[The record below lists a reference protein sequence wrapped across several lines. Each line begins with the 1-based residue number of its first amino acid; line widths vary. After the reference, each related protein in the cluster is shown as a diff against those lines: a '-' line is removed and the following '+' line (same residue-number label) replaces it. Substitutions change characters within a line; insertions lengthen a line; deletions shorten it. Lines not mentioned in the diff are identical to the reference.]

1 MLMTSNDEQP
11 PTPISSISMGR
22 GPRSWPPW
30 SGGPSSCTVWPVPLV
45 ALKLALPVQSTVAF
59 IGVSIGYSG
68 MAGNASTVARNRP
81 SCYKLP
87 GTSVKTLTCREKRGY
102 KKIST
107 ARLGG
112 GTSRIMA
119 TIVKPVE
126 QKTKHLDYFLS
137 QCHRR
142 RYPAKSTI
150 IYAGDKSDSLFYIVK
165 GSVTVIIED
174 DDGRE
179 MIMAY
184 LNAGDF
190 FGEMGLFDNMDS
202 RSAWVKAKTE
212 CEVAEISYPK
222 FREIAQQDLGVLY
235 FIGEQMASRLRQ
247 TTRKVGDLAFLDV
260 TGRVARTLLDLCKE
274 PDAMTH
280 PDGMQIKIT
289 RQEIGRIV
297 GCSREMVGRVLKT
310 LEDQGLVRVK
320 GKTMVV
326 FGTR

>member
-1 MLMTSNDEQP
+1 MTDGNKIIPNLDHF
-11 PTPISSISMGR
+11 
-22 GPRSWPPW
+22 
-30 SGGPSSCTVWPVPLV
+30 
-45 ALKLALPVQSTVAF
+45 LA
-59 IGVSIGYSG
+59 
-68 MAGNASTVARNRP
+68 
-81 SCYKLP
+81 
-87 GTSVKTLTCREKRGY
+87 
-102 KKIST
+102 
-107 ARLGG
+107 
-112 GTSRIMA
+112 
-119 TIVKPVE
+119 
-126 QKTKHLDYFLS
+126 

-142 RYPAKSTI
+142 KYPAKSTI
-150 IYAGDKSDSLFYIVK
+150 IYAGDESDALYYILK
-165 GSVTVIIED
+165 GSVTVMIED

-184 LNAGDF
+184 LNEGDF
-190 FGEMGLFDNMDS
+190 FGEMGLFENDPS
-202 RSAWVKAKTE
+202 RSAWVKAKNE
-212 CEVAEISYPK
+212 CEVAEVSYAK
-222 FREIAQQDLGVLY
+222 FKQLAREDADILFAVSAQIAG
-235 FIGEQMASRLRQ
+235 RLRA

-260 TGRVARTLLDLCKE
+260 TGRVAGTLLDLCKQ